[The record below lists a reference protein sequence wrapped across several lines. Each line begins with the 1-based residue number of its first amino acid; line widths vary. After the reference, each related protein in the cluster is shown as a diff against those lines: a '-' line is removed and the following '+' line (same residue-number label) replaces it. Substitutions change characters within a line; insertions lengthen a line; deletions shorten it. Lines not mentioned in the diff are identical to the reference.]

1 MGITAVEAARIA
13 NEHGLSLSD
22 AVALQRLANTTE
34 EAEHLAGQ
42 FAPEDDTPADKSNAR
57 IRSAVKSRRLQPGED
72 PNSFIR
78 KARR

>member
-1 MGITAVEAARIA
+1 MPITADEAARIA
-13 NEHGLSLSD
+13 KANGLGLSD

-42 FAPEDDTPADKSNAR
+42 FAPEDDTPTDKSNAR
-57 IRSAVKSRRLQPGED
+57 IRSAVQARRLRPGED
-72 PNSFIR
+72 MNSYIR